1 MNDKAK
7 LPFID
12 LDVPAESILFLHEF
26 FKIHK
31 RHPNDVFA

>member
-12 LDVPAESILFLHEF
+12 LDVPAESILFLHGF
-26 FKIHK
+26 FRSLNSQPKDII
-31 RHPNDVFA
+31 A